1 MNHIFESCA
10 GANKKERTQHRRL
23 LKNNNKNNNNSKQQT
38 CVFCARSRKKQRKEE
53 EEEERNGIC
62 FEERETE
69 FLYSM
74 KEVKTTRKKNSNKSV
89 NNLEYTIHTVLKL
102 EGTAERTEK
111 ARVHVSTLCYLL
123 IDEHTHTRKG
133 LDRPKVDEMV
143 DASFFCCPP
152 RRRRRRSHNFHCH
165 HQCDHCAVCHPY
177 NGLV

>member
-1 MNHIFESCA
+1 MYHDSWIIYSKVVPERI
-10 GANKKERTQHRRL
+10 KKNEHSIGVYW
-23 LKNNNKNNNNSKQQT
+23 KNNNKNNNNSKQQT

-143 DASFFCCPP
+143 DASFFVV
-152 RRRRRRSHNFHCH
+152 H
-165 HQCDHCAVCHPY
+165 
-177 NGLV
+177 LVVVVIIFIAIINATIVLFVIHTTG